1 MEPGTRLG
9 EAESRN
15 APSPAGTTTGPG
27 LGGAAFPDLCGDFNM
42 RIDRNGTWYYR
53 GSPIGR
59 LALVK
64 LFSTVLRRDA
74 EGLHWLTTP
83 VENGRIEVEDAA
95 FIAVELIAEGKGRN
109 QIIRFR
115 TNVDDVVTLDD
126 AHTLRVAHDAESGE
140 PRPYIHVRKGL
151 EARLARAVYYH
162 LVEIGEESDHAAG
175 TFGVWSS
182 GHFFPL
188 GSLAGSAT

>member
-1 MEPGTRLG
+1 MEPSIPNK
-9 EAESRN
+9 AAIESN
-15 APSPAGTTTGPG
+15 PTPGSVPGSPQEPKDRT
-27 LGGAAFPDLCGDFNM
+27 AAKFPDLCGDFNM

-59 LALVK
+59 AALVK

-140 PRPYIHVRKGL
+140 PRPYVHVRKGL

-162 LVEIGEESDHAAG
+162 LVEIGEDSEDNEG

-182 GHFFPL
+182 GRFFPL
-188 GSLAGSAT
+188 GSLA